1 MAITAN
7 QRSTAL
13 TQILAA
19 AIAEAQVSPF
29 IPLDKLLPG
38 VTPAQVLGVILNGLG
53 TSADAQLTE
62 ALANMVTAANNAI
75 ANLNTTIT
83 AEQANITAW
92 TVA

>member
-19 AIAEAQVSPF
+19 AIAAAGVAPML
-29 IPLDKLLPG
+29 PLSQLLPG

-53 TSADAQLTE
+53 TSVDTQLAE
-62 ALANMVTAANNAI
+62 ALNNMVANANTQITGLNSSI
-75 ANLNTTIT
+75 A